1 MKSISFEEGIVLIA
15 LVPNAIFLMQK
26 WATFDKK

>member
-1 MKSISFEEGIVLIA
+1 MKSVSFEEGIVLIA
-15 LVPNAIFLMQK
+15 IVPNAIFLMQE